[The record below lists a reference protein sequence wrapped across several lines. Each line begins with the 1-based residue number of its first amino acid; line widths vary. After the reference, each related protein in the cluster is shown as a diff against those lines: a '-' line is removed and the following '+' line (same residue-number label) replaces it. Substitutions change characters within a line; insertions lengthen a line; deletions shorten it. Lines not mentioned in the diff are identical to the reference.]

1 MSDSPRRT
9 RATGWAWACLALFG
23 GDAESVDPESAD
35 PREDESRDD
44 GMSGDGASEGSPTA
58 PE

>member
-23 GDAESVDPESAD
+23 GDAESVDAESTD

-44 GMSGDGASEGSPTA
+44 GASEAGSTT